1 MTQDE
6 LMPIIDALIFAS
18 DTPLSIQKIKQLLDD
33 DGGDAITLKQIRDA
47 IEDIN
52 QENKIQ
58 RRGFFLQEVAG
69 GYQFRTRP
77 NYAAWVKKL
86 KQVKPFRLTQPTLET
101 LAIIAYRQPVIRAE
115 IEKIRGVDSGGVIK
129 SLLERGLI
137 KIVGRKNIAGRPF
150 LLGTSSRFL
159 EVFGLEKLA
168 DMPSL
173 KEFESLDDGQLPTLL
188 RETMGEEFPLE
199 DESDGDSPV
208 VAQTA
213 TDEELLR
220 AALSVAEETGET
232 VPDDVIGTGDEV
244 VNDAAEQGSDAGRP
258 AEPEEDQSL

>member
-18 DTPLSIQKIKQLLDD
+18 DTPLSIQKIKQLLDE
-33 DGGDAITLKQIRDA
+33 DGGDTAALKQIREA
-47 IEDIN
+47 IDDIN

-77 NYAAWVKKL
+77 NYAHWVKKL

-173 KEFESLDDGQLPTLL
+173 KEFESLDDGQLPSLL
-188 RETMGEEFPLE
+188 REKIGEEFPLE
-199 DESDGDSPV
+199 DEADGDASV
-208 VAQTA
+208 EAQTA
-213 TDEELLR
+213 TDEELLH

-232 VPDDVIGTGDEV
+232 VPDDVIGPGDEASC
-244 VNDAAEQGSDAGRP
+244 DAAGQGSNAGRP
-258 AEPEEDQSL
+258 AGPEEDPTP

>member
-18 DTPLSIQKIKQLLDD
+18 DTPISIQKIKQLLDE
-33 DGGDAITLKQIRDA
+33 DGGEATALKQIREA
-47 IEDIN
+47 IDDIN

-58 RRGFFLQEVAG
+58 RRGFFLQEIAG

-86 KQVKPFRLTQPTLET
+86 KQAKPFRLTQPTLET

-173 KEFESLDDGQLPTLL
+173 KEYESLDDGQLPSLL
-188 RETMGEEFPLE
+188 RKKIGEEFPLE
-199 DESDGDSPV
+199 DEADGESPV
-208 VAQTA
+208 EAQTA
-213 TDEELLR
+213 TDEELLH
-220 AALSVAEETGET
+220 AALTVAEEIGET
-232 VPDDVIGTGDEV
+232 VPADVLAEGEDAV
-244 VNDAAEQGSDAGRP
+244 KAAAEQGSGP
-258 AEPEEDQSL
+258 CLHSGSEEDHSQ

>member
-1 MTQDE
+1 MISTRRIRSSGAAFFCRRS
-6 LMPIIDALIFAS
+6 PA
-18 DTPLSIQKIKQLLDD
+18 
-33 DGGDAITLKQIRDA
+33 AISSGR
-47 IEDIN
+47 
-52 QENKIQ
+52 
-58 RRGFFLQEVAG
+58 
-69 GYQFRTRP
+69 RP
-77 NYAAWVKKL
+77 NYAVWVKKL
-86 KQVKPFRLTQPTLET
+86 KQAKPFRLTQPTLET

-173 KEFESLDDGQLPTLL
+173 KEFESLDDGQLPSIL
-188 RETMGEEFPLE
+188 RETIGEEFSLE
-199 DESDGDSPV
+199 DETDGDAPV
-208 VAQTA
+208 EAQTA

-232 VPDDVIGTGDEV
+232 VPDDVIAPDDEV
-244 VNDAAEQGSDAGRP
+244 SKRCSRAGP
-258 AEPEEDQSL
+258 